1 MSPNN
6 PPQLSARFVGV
17 PQMGLRPPNGVAKK
31 IQALMHSNVSHRN
44 ETSSQSP
51 RAQKKATSSNA
62 PSVATG
68 ANGEPQGKDLHSIA
82 SRITSPEIHLTSRIS
97 QRHDDLSNGAREYQ
111 NSSFDA
117 QQHETSSQSPRA
129 QKKATSSNAPS
140 VATGAN
146 GEPQGKDLHS
156 IASRITSPE
165 IHLTSRI
172 SQRHDDLSNGAREY
186 RS

>member
-1 MSPNN
+1 MARGRQRKNQTKVTLERRWLNMNDEELREAIIADASPCYPADQPPKPIQLDAAMGLVKQRNTSPNG
-6 PPQLSARFVGV
+6 AET
-17 PQMGLRPPNGVAKK
+17 AKRRCK
-31 IQALMHSNVSHRN
+31 
-44 ETSSQSP
+44 E
-51 RAQKKATSSNA
+51 
-62 PSVATG
+62 
-68 ANGEPQGKDLHSIA
+68 
-82 SRITSPEIHLTSRIS
+82 
-97 QRHDDLSNGAREYQ
+97 

-186 RS
+186 HL

>member
-1 MSPNN
+1 MQGTSQKPPNYRNFRCYSPNG
-6 PPQLSARFVGV
+6 AET
-17 PQMGLRPPNGVAKK
+17 AKRRCK
-31 IQALMHSNVSHRN
+31 
-44 ETSSQSP
+44 E
-51 RAQKKATSSNA
+51 
-62 PSVATG
+62 
-68 ANGEPQGKDLHSIA
+68 
-82 SRITSPEIHLTSRIS
+82 
-97 QRHDDLSNGAREYQ
+97 

>member
-1 MSPNN
+1 MDYSQKGRSGGRRSISTELDP
-6 PPQLSARFVGV
+6 VEEEGE
-17 PQMGLRPPNGVAKK
+17 
-31 IQALMHSNVSHRN
+31 ALERRN
-44 ETSSQSP
+44 EQPIP

-97 QRHDDLSNGAREYQ
+97 QRHDDLSNGAREY
-111 NSSFDA
+111 
-117 QQHETSSQSPRA
+117 HETSSQSPRA

-186 RS
+186 RY